1 MFDTGCVNGRVG
13 VSELKANVG
22 LPAGA
27 GFVERR
33 LPVIGPLAPLLPE
46 GLERGS
52 TVLVAGSTALALALV
67 AGLGTD
73 GGWVAGV
80 GWGSVGLMAAHEL
93 GVEWERL
100 VVVNASDQDAWSTVL
115 SAVVDAFDVV
125 LVRSSRRVAASDA
138 RRLAARARERGTVL
152 VVADAP
158 SSTGES
164 ANDWPVPVEARLRVV
179 ESRWVGLGD
188 GHGYLQG
195 RRVVV
200 QATGRGRLSRPRQ
213 AGLWLPADTDR
224 IDAGRREDTGRGD
237 KAAVE
242 LIHSGGADLGAR
254 RAVS

>member
-1 MFDTGCVNGRVG
+1 VNGRAG
-13 VSELKANVG
+13 VSELKANFG
-22 LPAGA
+22 LPANH

-52 TVLVAGSTALALALV
+52 TVQVAGSTALALALV
-67 AGLGTD
+67 AGLGTG

-100 VVVNASDQDAWSTVL
+100 VVVSVSDQGAWSTVL

-125 LVRSSRRVAASDA
+125 LVRSALRVAASDA

-152 VVADAP
+152 IVADAP
-158 SSTGES
+158 TASTATATTGGS
-164 ANDWPVPVEARLRVV
+164 ASDWPVAVEARLRVV

-213 AGLWLPADTDR
+213 TGLWLPAGPDR
-224 IDAGRREDTGRGD
+224 IDDAPAELVRSAGADL
-237 KAAVE
+237 V
-242 LIHSGGADLGAR
+242 GADLGTC